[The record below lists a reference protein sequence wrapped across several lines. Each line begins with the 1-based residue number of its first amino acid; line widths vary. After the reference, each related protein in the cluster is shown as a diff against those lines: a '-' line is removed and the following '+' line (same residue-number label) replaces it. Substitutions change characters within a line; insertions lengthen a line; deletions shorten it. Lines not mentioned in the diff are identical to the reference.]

1 MYDWRLHIGPGGNPQ
16 WRPFPLLGGPQPP
29 AGIMMLTTDVA
40 NKNDP
45 EYWKLVKAYAADITV
60 LENDFEHAWYKLTT
74 QVRASAGGG
83 SLR

>member
-1 MYDWRLHIGPGGNPQ
+1 
-16 WRPFPLLGGPQPP
+16 
-29 AGIMMLTTDVA
+29 MMLTTDVA